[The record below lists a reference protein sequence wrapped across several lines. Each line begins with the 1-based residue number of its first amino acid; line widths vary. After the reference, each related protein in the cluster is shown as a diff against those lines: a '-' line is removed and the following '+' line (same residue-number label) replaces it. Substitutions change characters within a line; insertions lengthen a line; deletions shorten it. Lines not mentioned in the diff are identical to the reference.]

1 MNTGGDTQV
10 IDWLS
15 KSKITPLPLEDASL
29 FKTAAYLLDK
39 ERNVGRMAN
48 DSSLQIERRGGG
60 PQNSIQHGPAGT
72 LIERPQ
78 CDVFGVASVDPI
90 RGSIWPAGDEYQQVE
105 GLQRCKGSHDGVACA
120 VDPVQILNKKHC
132 ALLVGQI
139 LYHRA
144 ACLADSAAA

>member
-1 MNTGGDTQV
+1 DTQV

-48 DSSLQIERRGGG
+48 DSTLQIERRGGE
-60 PQNSIQHGPAGT
+60 PQNSVQHGPART

-78 CDVFGVASVDPI
+78 CDVFGIASVDPI
-90 RGSIWPAGDEYQQVE
+90 RGSIWPAGYEYPQA
-105 GLQRCKGSHDGVACA
+105 GCLTRYKG
-120 VDPVQILNKKHC
+120 I
-132 ALLVGQI
+132 
-139 LYHRA
+139 
-144 ACLADSAAA
+144 